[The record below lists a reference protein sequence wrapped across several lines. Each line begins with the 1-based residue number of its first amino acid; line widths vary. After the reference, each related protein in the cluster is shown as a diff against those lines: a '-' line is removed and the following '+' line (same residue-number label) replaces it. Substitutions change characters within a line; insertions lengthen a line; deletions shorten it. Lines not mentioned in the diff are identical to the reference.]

1 MTSKSSGTSRTEA
14 SKAASVILSPY
25 LMRRHREQVADWLHA
40 NGVDPNLVSADH
52 PIQVKGDTIH
62 YRAFDLDTEGKP
74 VMDEGAGSAVTVAR
88 TARCDRPAPDL
99 VHRVDETG

>member
-1 MTSKSSGTSRTEA
+1 VTSKPSPSKATA
-14 SKAASVILSPY
+14 SKAASVVLSPH

-62 YRAFDLDTEGKP
+62 YRAFDLDTDGKP
-74 VMDEGAGSAVTVAR
+74 VVDEDAGSAVTVAR

-99 VHRVDETG
+99 VRRVDEAG

>member
-1 MTSKSSGTSRTEA
+1 MTSKPSTRKAEA
-14 SKAASVILSPY
+14 STAASVTYSPH

-62 YRAFDLDTEGKP
+62 YQAFDLDTEGKR
-74 VMDEGAGSAVTVAR
+74 VMDEGASSAVTVAR

-99 VHRVDETG
+99 VSRVDEAG